1 MATAI
6 LSPLPELAFSEN
18 TITLR
23 RATAAIRIVPEEY
36 GRSRFGICMHLPAGA
51 RIEICG
57 MGFSKRTVQVRS
69 EGFSYFVLLKS
80 VLPDAEA

>member
-6 LSPLPELAFSEN
+6 LSPFPNPAVYEN

-36 GRSRFGICMHLPAGA
+36 GRSRFGLCMHLPAGA

-57 MGFSKRTVQVRS
+57 MGFSERTVQVRS

-80 VLPDAEA
+80 VLADADA